1 MNELR
6 DEREKEANMLLQPE
20 PAGISLFRLM

>member
-6 DEREKEANMLLQPE
+6 DEREKEANMLLQPG
-20 PAGISLFRLM
+20 PAGTSLFKLM